1 MLVLNSLSIT
11 CLIIS
16 WNVSSN
22 CKKSKKAH
30 YHLNCV
36 QSFILF
42 FLKDINQL
50 RERKKERTE
59 KGRKSQMQEGEGVG
73 GRKGKKKLNHTQEH
87 VGLKVR

>member
-50 RERKKERTE
+50 RERKKERKKKQRKE
-59 KGRKSQMQEGEGVG
+59 GKVRCRRGKGWEGE
-73 GRKGKKKLNHTQEH
+73 RERTS
-87 VGLKVR
+87 